1 MFDVTPYYL
10 LRSAVD
16 GGDEWNYWD
25 VGVQRAWALCEGLT
39 FTARFYG
46 ELGDGR
52 LFESQYGANP
62 HHTGGSYADGM
73 TSLNLVLRLDYAL
86 TDWCSLFAFVHQ
98 FDVVIDIAKRRVWR
112 IPGLFNSRSMIRLAS
127 GELLITYEHGFARV
141 RLGDG
146 ETGEVLQTFLQPS
159 GRNLFEV
166 VWHLDDWEMFG
177 SLSGIDVLESP

>member
-52 LFESQYGANP
+52 LFES
-62 HHTGGSYADGM
+62 
-73 TSLNLVLRLDYAL
+73 
-86 TDWCSLFAFVHQ
+86 
-98 FDVVIDIAKRRVWR
+98 
-112 IPGLFNSRSMIRLAS
+112 
-127 GELLITYEHGFARV
+127 
-141 RLGDG
+141 
-146 ETGEVLQTFLQPS
+146 GEVLQTFLQPS